1 MMHLFSDDM
10 RRNPY
15 PVYDQL
21 RSTCPVLPVPEFHA
35 YLIFDHEGVRR
46 ALADHETFSN
56 RVPGPENWFI
66 FMDPPRHMRLRALI
80 TKAFTPRSVA
90 NLEPR
95 IRELSRGLLDQVIE
109 RGEIDLVTDY
119 AIPLPMRVI
128 AEMLG
133 IPTEDLTQYQR
144 WSDQTLELSYS
155 LFRGNDEVQ
164 AVQEFRAA
172 AAEIR
177 AYLPR
182 LLAQRRQE
190 PRDDLLTRLVQA
202 EVDGER
208 LTEEEACAFFQILLV
223 AGQETTTHLITN
235 AMVCLLEHPD
245 ELARLRA
252 NLDLLPSTIE
262 EVLRYRAPLQ
272 WVMRAPRHDVTMH
285 GVTIPAGR
293 LILPVI
299 GSANRDPRVFPE
311 ANRFDIT
318 RNPNPHLAFGQGLHI
333 CLGAPLA
340 RLEAR
345 IALTDLLERLPDL
358 RLASA
363 DPLPPRQALNAHGPA
378 HLPICF
384 QPARQNAAL
393 GNARALLSA
402 SRCAGKEPQFWL
414 TGFGIARF
422 Q

>member
-35 YLIFDHEGVRR
+35 YLIFDYEGVRR
-46 ALADHETFSN
+46 ALGDHETFSN

-66 FMDPPRHMRLRALI
+66 FMDPPRHSRLRALI

-95 IRELSRGLLDQVIE
+95 IRELSRGLLNRVIE
-109 RGEIDLVTDY
+109 QGAMDLVADY

-133 IPTEDLTQYQR
+133 IPTEDLTQYKR
-144 WSDQTLELSYS
+144 WSDQTLKLSYS
-155 LFRGNDEVQ
+155 LFRGGDEVQ
-164 AVQEFRAA
+164 AVSEFRTA

-177 AYLPR
+177 TYLPR

-202 EVDGER
+202 EVDGEQ
-208 LTEEEACAFFQILLV
+208 LTEEEVCAFFQILLV
-223 AGQETTTHLITN
+223 AGQETTTHLISN
-235 AMVCLLEHPD
+235 AIVCLLEHPG

-252 NLDLLPSTIE
+252 NLDLLPSAIE

-272 WVMRAPRHDVTMH
+272 WVMRAPKHDVEMH
-285 GVTIPAGR
+285 GVTIPAGK

-299 GSANRDPRVFPE
+299 GSANRDPRVFPD

-318 RNPNPHLAFGQGLHI
+318 RNQNPHLAFGQGLHV

-358 RLASA
+358 RFASD
-363 DPLPPRQALNAHGPA
+363 DPWSPRQALNAHGPS
-378 HLPICF
+378 HLPVRF
-384 QPARQNAAL
+384 QPGRPNAAL
-393 GNARALLSA
+393 EKEGALLSA
-402 SRCAGKEPQFWL
+402 S
-414 TGFGIARF
+414 
-422 Q
+422 